1 VRWAA
6 AALLAALLATVLA
19 GCRSGARGDLESPD
33 PGRRAA
39 AVVRLGSSTDAEA
52 LAALLVAQH
61 DPDPRVRKAA
71 ARAFGARGGASS
83 QEGLAAML
91 GDPDPEVLAAAARAL
106 GAIRPEGPG
115 TDARAAAELQ
125 RRAGVALAGAY
136 GRADARGRAE
146 IAEALRAI
154 GGSLRDAVEAEARW
168 LWDRN
173 ARNLAAPGGGGRAG
187 AAEELGRSGRAE
199 SVRTLLPLLEES
211 DGDPQ
216 LAEAIVRGLG
226 WSGSG
231 DAVVASL
238 EVELKSRW
246 AGVAEG
252 AAWSLGNLGDPR
264 GAESLAEIGSGGP
277 ARVARA
283 AAAALDALPPAPEV
297 GVAMCEVAVRSTDPS
312 VAARAAAGSRAR
324 EVDCPERPLTQRI
337 ARGGPDAVAALAAFG
352 ALGLRGDRLK
362 GPGDRVLS
370 LFQSSADPRLRS
382 AAARS
387 LGSASHAAA
396 VPVLQRRAS
405 AILEKGARTSG
416 TVDPRSAAQ
425 PADADE
431 LGEVA
436 VALARLAPDS
446 GAPLALRLASD
457 PDARLRAAAARALG
471 FARSPTAAE
480 SLALLT
486 GDADPSVRRD
496 AVASLGLLGKPGL
509 APLSAALASRSGD
522 EEEALEMTRALAAT
536 GDAGAVPL
544 LARML
549 AGPQGAAAA
558 AALGRLGSVSGV
570 PVLLAWMESG
580 QGAGRVEAIES
591 LGALGAPEAG
601 EPLSRELTSDRPEV
615 RAAAARAL
623 GRLRH
628 EAAAGRLE
636 ALRADYYA
644 DVRRAAVEALA
655 RLPTRAPARR

>member
-6 AALLAALLATVLA
+6 AALLATALA

-39 AVVRLGSSTDAEA
+39 AVLRLGSSTDAEA

-61 DPDPRVRKAA
+61 DPDPGVRRAA
-71 ARAFGARGGASS
+71 AAAFGVRGGVPS

-91 GDPDPEVLAAAARAL
+91 GDPDPQVLSAAARAL

-115 TDARAAAELQ
+115 TDARATAELQ

-146 IAEALRAI
+146 IADALHAI

-173 ARNLAAPGGGGRAG
+173 ARNLAAQGGAGRAG

-199 SVRTLLPLLEES
+199 SARVLLPLLEES

-216 LAEAIVRGLG
+216 LAAAIVRGLG
-226 WSGSG
+226 WTGG
-231 DAVVASL
+231 GNAVVESL

-246 AGVAEG
+246 ADVAEG

-264 GAESLAEIGSGGP
+264 GTESLAEVGSGGP
-277 ARVARA
+277 ARVAQA
-283 AAAALDALPPAPEV
+283 ATAALDALPPAPEV
-297 GVAMCEVAVRSTDPS
+297 GVAMCEIAVRSTDPA
-312 VAARAAAGSRAR
+312 VAARAAAGARAR
-324 EVDCPERPLTQRI
+324 EADCPERPLTQRI
-337 ARGGPDAVAALAAFG
+337 ARGGPDAFAALAAIG

-362 GPGDRVLS
+362 GPGDRAVS
-370 LFQSSADPRLRS
+370 LFQSGADSRLRS

-387 LGSASHAAA
+387 LGSAPYAAA
-396 VPVLQRRAS
+396 VPALQRRAS
-405 AILEKGARTSG
+405 AIQEKAAKTSG
-416 TVDPRSAAQ
+416 TVVPGSAAQ
-425 PADADE
+425 PSDAEE
-431 LGEVA
+431 LGEVG

-446 GAPLALRLASD
+446 SALLALRLASD
-457 PDARLRAAAARALG
+457 PDARLRAAGARALG
-471 FARSPTAAE
+471 FARPPT
-480 SLALLT
+480 STDTLALLT
-486 GDADPSVRRD
+486 GDADPSVRRA
-496 AVASLGLLGKPGL
+496 AVASLGMLGKPGL
-509 APLSAALASRSGD
+509 APLSAALASGSGD
-522 EEEALEMTRALAAT
+522 EEDALEMTRALAAT
-536 GDAGAVPL
+536 ADVGAVPL

-549 AGPQGAAAA
+549 AGPQAPAVA
-558 AALGRLGSVSGV
+558 AALGRLGSVAGV
-570 PVLLAWMESG
+570 PVLLAWLESG
-580 QGAGRVEAIES
+580 RGEGRVEAVES
-591 LGALGAPEAG
+591 LGILGAPEAS

-628 EAAAGRLE
+628 EGSAARLE

-655 RLPTRAPARR
+655 RLPTLAPPRR